1 MEEDKIYNKDEN
13 VRNDIKAPVTEDVES
28 PSSGEVDESVSG
40 GFFNRK
46 LFNGWMTPGLAILL
60 LTALFAIYKI
70 VDVILY
76 FTR

>member
-1 MEEDKIYNKDEN
+1 MEEEKIYNKDKF
-13 VRNDIKAPVTEDVES
+13 VREDADAPVLEDEA
-28 PSSGEVDESVSG
+28 PSSSGDSEFAG
-40 GFFNRK
+40 GFFDK
-46 LFNGWMTPGLAILL
+46 KIFKDGWMTPGLAILL